1 MQLPLKDR
9 CRSEK
14 RASLERSPIR
24 GGDLLFGV
32 VEAVFELPELDGIAG
47 PRGFEDTL
55 GLQDYRQFC
64 GFPGGEAT
72 GDLE

>member
-1 MQLPLKDR
+1 MVGGGEVAQAGFGGGD
-9 CRSEK
+9 EGFD
-14 RASLERSPIR
+14 A
-24 GGDLLFGV
+24 GDLLFGV